1 MKLLRIAFCI
11 SVFFSCAAGA
21 VFAQDTGTFTGTVH
35 DTSGAVVVGAE
46 VTVSS
51 PTIGVTRTVTSNN
64 DGDWLTA
71 GLPIGSYNI
80 TVTAKGFKKYEAKGV
95 VLRVAQKARVDV
107 NLEVG
112 AITTEVNVVGAGVAQ
127 VETQSSEISGVVT
140 ASELSQLELNGRNFT
155 QLITLTPGVSN
166 QTNQDEGVV
175 GVNGNVQ
182 YSVNGGRVEYN
193 NWEIDGG
200 DNMDN
205 GSNTSLNVYPS
216 VDAIQEVKVLTSNY
230 GAEYGRNASG
240 TIETETKSGTSAF
253 HGDAY
258 EFVRN
263 DLFNARPYF
272 DSTNPP
278 YKKNDFGYTIG
289 GPIFIPHHYNTDKSK
304 TFFFWSQEWRRERQ
318 PTQFNQAV
326 PSNAERMGNFSDLC
340 TLPTPVSCPSGP
352 GIVGNQVTNID
363 PNGAAL
369 LNMIP
374 APNATTGCGSPTNSC
389 FVSSFSQPTTWREE
403 LIRVDHNLNS
413 KNRLTFRY
421 IHDSWQTVT
430 PTTLWGDLTSTF
442 PTINTN
448 FVGPG
453 TSFVA
458 KIATT
463 ASPSLLNEFVFSY
476 TADHI
481 TLSNTGTNWVRPSD
495 STQTGLFDNGFGGK
509 LSGID
514 LINDAAYGG
523 GFAEDPAYIPWTNA
537 NPTYTFRDNVTK
549 IIRNHNLQFGA
560 YAVAAQKNEVNSN
573 IGSVTGDV
581 QGILTFDASNTSV
594 SSGNAFADLLLGNI
608 ASYQQDNKQL
618 KYYNRYKILEPYLQ
632 DDWHVTP
639 HLTLNLGLRVSL
651 FGTYYEKYRN
661 AYNWELGAYNTDV
674 AQNGL
679 PGIDPGTGALID
691 PTTGT
696 PLAIT
701 DPRIYNGI
709 LQCGAPSVPRGC
721 MKGHLFNPAPRIGF
735 AWDPKGD
742 GKMSI
747 RGGYGI
753 FFEHTNGNEGN
764 TESLEGS
771 PPLVLSPS
779 QGNITGATCGGPS
792 GYECIGAGGG
802 LFFPLNV
809 TAIPTKVTWPYSQ
822 QYSLSIE
829 RELFKNTVGSIA
841 YVGSKGTHLTLQS
854 DMNQIF
860 PTPASQ
866 NPYPAGVPMTA
877 SDCTNGVVNG
887 TIPIA
892 TLPQN
897 VQNNF
902 NVACG
907 NVNTD
912 DPFRPHIGFGN
923 IQFLGLSANSIY
935 NSLQVT
941 VRRTVGPL
949 IVNVAYTYSHSI
961 DDFSDRSDSTFVNS
975 YDLAANRAS
984 SNFDQR
990 HLLSVSYVYQ
1000 IPTFHETGLKRAF
1013 LGDWE
1018 WSGITTF
1025 YTGTPFTVVNNI
1037 FSDNAGVAN
1046 GSSGGSYPDRV
1057 GNPNAPI
1064 SAADQALGAGPQIGP
1079 LLYNPAAFAAPTGL
1093 TFGDAGR
1100 NSLNNPSRLNFDMGL
1115 FKQFPIHEAISLQF
1129 RAEAF
1134 NVFNHT
1140 EFYLYNDSNGN
1151 SASNQFTCTAAN
1163 GGDPSCLTNSTFL
1176 RPAGAHSNRILQF
1189 GLKLLF

>member
-1 MKLLRIAFCI
+1 MKTLRTACCTLLLILAA
-11 SVFFSCAAGA
+11 SVAA
-21 VFAQDTGTFTGTVH
+21 FAQDTGTFTGTVH
-35 DTSGAVVVGAE
+35 DSTGAVVSGAE
-46 VTVSS
+46 VTITNTS
-51 PTIGVTRTVTSNN
+51 IGVSRTETSNA
-64 DGDWLTA
+64 DGDWLAA
-71 GLPIGSYNI
+71 GLPIGSYDLS
-80 TVTAKGFKKYEAKGV
+80 VTAKGFKKYEAKGV

-112 AITTEVNVVGAGVAQ
+112 SITTEVKVAGENVAQ

-140 ASELSQLELNGRNFT
+140 AAEISQLELNGRNFT
-155 QLITLTPGVSN
+155 QLVTLTPGVSN
-166 QTNQDEGVV
+166 QTNQDEGTV

-240 TIETETKSGTSAF
+240 TIETETKSGTTAF

-263 DLFNARPYF
+263 DDFNARPYF
-272 DSTNPP
+272 NTVNPP

-289 GPIFIPHHYNTDKSK
+289 GPIYIPNHYNSDKSK

-326 PSNAERMGNFSDLC
+326 PSVAERGGNFSDLC
-340 TLPTPVSCPSGP
+340 ALSPAVSCPSGP
-352 GIVGNQVTNID
+352 GIVNNQVTTID

-369 LNMIP
+369 LAMIP
-374 APNATTGCGSPTNSC
+374 APNSTTGCGSPTNSC
-389 FVSSFSQPTTWREE
+389 FVESFSQPTTWREE

-430 PTTLWGDLTSTF
+430 PVTLWGDLTSTF

-458 KIATT
+458 KITTT
-463 ASPSLLNEFVFSY
+463 ASPTLLNEFVFSY

-481 TLSNTGTNWVRPSD
+481 NLTNTGTNWVRPTN

-514 LINDAAYGG
+514 LINDPAYGG
-523 GFAEDPAYIPWTNA
+523 GFMEDPAYIPWVNA

-549 IIRNHNLQFGA
+549 ILGNHNVQFGA

-581 QGILTFDASNTSV
+581 QGILTFDASNSAV

-608 ASYQQDNKQL
+608 ATYQQDNKQL
-618 KYYNRYKILEPYLQ
+618 KYYNRYKILEPYVQ
-632 DDWHVTP
+632 DDWHVTSR
-639 HLTLNLGLRVSL
+639 LTLNLGLRISL
-651 FGTYYEKYRN
+651 FGTYYEKYKN
-661 AYNWELGAYNTDV
+661 AYNWDEDAYNP
-674 AQNGL
+674 ANA
-679 PGIDPGTGALID
+679 PAIDPNTGALVD
-691 PTTGT
+691 PNTGL
-696 PLAIT
+696 PLSIN

-709 LQCGAPSVPRGC
+709 IQCGAPGVPRGC

-735 AWDPKGD
+735 AWDPRGD
-742 GKMSI
+742 GKTSI
-747 RGGYGI
+747 RAGYGI

-779 QGNITGATCGGPS
+779 QSNITGATCAGPS

-802 LFFPLNV
+802 LLFPLNV
-809 TAIPTKVTWPYSQ
+809 TSIPNKVTWPYSQ
-822 QYSLSIE
+822 QYSLSVE
-829 RELFKNTVGSIA
+829 RQLFKDTVASFA
-841 YVGSKGTHLTLQS
+841 YVGSKGTHLTLQQ
-854 DMNQIF
+854 DINQIF
-860 PTPASQ
+860 PTPANA
-866 NPYPAGVPMTA
+866 NPYTAGVPMTS
-877 SDCTNGVVNG
+877 SDCSNGVANG
-887 TIPIA
+887 VPVA
-892 TLPQN
+892 TLPQS

-902 NVACG
+902 NTACG
-907 NVNTD
+907 NVTTV
-912 DPFRPHIGFGN
+912 DPFRPHLGFGN
-923 IQFLGLSANSIY
+923 IQFLGMEANSSY
-935 NSLQVT
+935 NSFQTTL
-941 VRRTVGPL
+941 RRTVGP
-949 IVNVAYTYSHSI
+949 IVLNVAYTYSHSI

-975 YDLAANRAS
+975 YDLRANRAS

-990 HLLSVSYVYQ
+990 HLLSVSYVYEL
-1000 IPTFHETGLKRAF
+1000 PNFHSTGWKRTV
-1013 LGDWE
+1013 LGNWE
-1018 WSGITTF
+1018 WTGITTF
-1025 YTGTPFTVVNNI
+1025 STGTPFTVVNNI

-1046 GSSGGSYPDRV
+1046 GASGGSYPDLV
-1057 GNPNAPI
+1057 GNPRAPI

-1115 FKQFPIHEAISLQF
+1115 FKNFPIHEAIAMEF

-1140 EFYLYNDSNGN
+1140 EFYLYNDANGN
-1151 SASNQFTCTAAN
+1151 SASNQFVCTAVN

-1176 RPAGAHSNRILQF
+1176 RPAGAHNNRILQL
-1189 GLKLLF
+1189 GLKLYF